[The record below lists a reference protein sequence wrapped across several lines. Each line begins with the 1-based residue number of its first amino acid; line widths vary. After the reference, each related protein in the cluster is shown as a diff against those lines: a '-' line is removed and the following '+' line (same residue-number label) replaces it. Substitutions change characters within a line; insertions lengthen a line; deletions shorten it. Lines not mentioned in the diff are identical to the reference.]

1 MGKKK
6 KNQPLTFHFASST
19 CAANKP
25 WEPSI
30 FNASAPH
37 CFIFQTLISLN
48 ILSSAGERFPPDCW
62 ALAVPA
68 ELAVCGSIMS
78 TSSRRAE
85 ASQDADGAEG
95 GSGQLGEAEHL
106 SAETKAQRLFCDYV
120 SGDYSFMFME
130 PRLNSEERVL
140 QDDGGEKENLR
151 REL

>member
-1 MGKKK
+1 M
-6 KNQPLTFHFASST
+6 
-19 CAANKP
+19 
-25 WEPSI
+25 
-30 FNASAPH
+30 
-37 CFIFQTLISLN
+37 N

-62 ALAVPA
+62 ALEVPA
-68 ELAVCGSIMS
+68 ELAVCDSIMS
-78 TSSRRAE
+78 TSSRRAA

-95 GSGQLGEAEHL
+95 GNGQRGEAEHL
-106 SAETKAQRLFCDYV
+106 SAETKAQRLFRDDV